1 MFNFYFSTQDSQKK
15 ADTLQLFR
23 WIAEGRFKPY
33 TSNIVLEE
41 LEKASAERY
50 NVMSHLVSEY
60 AIEIIVRN
68 EESDILTDVY
78 VEKGIIPQKYKTD
91 AQHIAI
97 ASVHKLNF
105 VASYNFGHI
114 VKLKTLNMTG
124 LVNIRHGYQQIGL
137 FSPTE
142 VRDDDGR

>member
-15 ADTLQLFR
+15 EDTLQLFR

-33 TSNIVLEE
+33 TSDIVLEE
-41 LEKASAERY
+41 LRKAPPEKCRLMTDLVQQYAMTLLLPDAESRA
-50 NVMSHLVSEY
+50 L
-60 AIEIIVRN
+60 A
-68 EESDILTDVY
+68 DLY
-78 VEKGIIPQKYKTD
+78 VDKGIIPIKYAND
-91 AQHIAI
+91 ALHIAI
-97 ASVHKLNF
+97 ATARKLDF